1 MKAVFL
7 LLFLLLGGA
16 LVGGYYFNELDY
28 PAPEEKTITVAKGAN
43 IRSLAADLQAQGQI
57 RSAWVLVVHGYQSGL
72 SGRLQPGTYVYGRGM
87 KAPEFLRAVSKGK
100 ALSYSLAVIEGRT
113 FADLLASL
121 RQHPQLV
128 QTLGDRSPAEIAQ
141 LLKLPTN
148 PEGLFLPATYSFKP
162 GTSDVQLLRQMHQH
176 LQDYLA
182 KAWAQRDPNLPLK
195 TPYEALILASLV
207 EKETGVASERPQIA
221 GVFIRRLQQK
231 MKLQT
236 DPSVIYGAA
245 DYQGVITKA
254 HLQTDTPY
262 NTYTRAGL
270 PPTPIALASKA
281 SIEAVLHPAPGTALF
296 FVADGSGGH
305 KFSTTYE
312 EHKAAVKAYRAWQ
325 QQRAK
330 ASTTPS
336 PTVEGSASPTA
347 PASPTAGPAATPAEG
362 SASDRKATT
371 AGPALRPGANPN
383 AGSASAP
390 NPNQPAPSATTRSAS
405 APPAHQ
411 QAPTAGSASAQNA
424 NPTATSMPSTGPG
437 VRPKA
442 TNQMSAGDASS
453 QNDNPP
459 ANQIAPAGSASAPN
473 AHQPAPSATSGSA
486 SPPNGNPTA
495 HQTAPA
501 GSASAPAMNQ
511 NASQT
516 SSSSASAPNPNQP
529 APAPGSASAAA
540 VKRTAKQVAG
550 ASAAPAIAPAEGS
563 ASVPT
568 ANATATPASSSRG
581 APLLLVPA
589 TDDATARI
597 PTSAGHNLAPGPARA
612 APAPASLTASATVQ
626 LPNPPPPAGQQAPR
640 PGPLQVPPPPSS
652 ADDPALPL
660 QFASP

>member
-128 QTLGDRSPAEIAQ
+128 QTLGDRSPAEIAR

-330 ASTTPS
+330 ASATPS

-347 PASPTAGPAATPAEG
+347 GPAAAPAEG
-362 SASDRKATT
+362 SASDRKTTT

-383 AGSASAP
+383 AGSASTP
-390 NPNQPAPSATTRSAS
+390 NAHQPAPAA
-405 APPAHQ
+405 
-411 QAPTAGSASAQNA
+411 TAGSASAPNP
-424 NPTATSMPSTGPG
+424 NPTATPMPSTAPG
-437 VRPKA
+437 VGPKA

-473 AHQPAPSATSGSA
+473 SHQPAPSATSGSA
-486 SPPNGNPTA
+486 STPNPNPTA

-501 GSASAPAMNQ
+501 GSASASAMNQ

-516 SSSSASAPNPNQP
+516 SSGSASAPNPNQP
-529 APAPGSASAAA
+529 APASGSASAAA

-550 ASAAPAIAPAEGS
+550 ANTTSAFAPAEGS

-597 PTSAGHNLAPGPARA
+597 PTSAGHSAAPD
-612 APAPASLTASATVQ
+612 PAPASLTASAPVQ
-626 LPNPPPPAGQQAPR
+626 LPNPPPPPAGQKAPR

>member
-7 LLFLLLGGA
+7 LLFLLLGGV

-347 PASPTAGPAATPAEG
+347 PASPTAGPAEG

-371 AGPALRPGANPN
+371 AGPALRPGANGANPN
-383 AGSASAP
+383 AGSASTSPAHQPAPPAHQQAPTAGNPTPNPAAGSTSTPNGNPTTHQTASAGSASALAMNQNASQTSSGSASAP
-390 NPNQPAPSATTRSAS
+390 NPNQPAPSAT
-405 APPAHQ
+405 
-411 QAPTAGSASAQNA
+411 
-424 NPTATSMPSTGPG
+424 
-437 VRPKA
+437 
-442 TNQMSAGDASS
+442 
-453 QNDNPP
+453 
-459 ANQIAPAGSASAPN
+459 
-473 AHQPAPSATSGSA
+473 SGSA
-486 SPPNGNPTA
+486 STPNGNPTA

-501 GSASAPAMNQ
+501 GSAS
-511 NASQT
+511 
-516 SSSSASAPNPNQP
+516 
-529 APAPGSASAAA
+529 
-540 VKRTAKQVAG
+540 
-550 ASAAPAIAPAEGS
+550 
-563 ASVPT
+563 VPT
-568 ANATATPASSSRG
+568 ANAMATPASSSRG

-589 TDDATARI
+589 TGDASARI

-612 APAPASLTASATVQ
+612 APASANLTASATVQ
-626 LPNPPPPAGQQAPR
+626 LPNPPPPPAVKKAPR

>member
-330 ASTTPS
+330 ASATPS

-347 PASPTAGPAATPAEG
+347 PTSPTAGPAEG
-362 SASDRKATT
+362 SASDRKTPPPAASPRPSAAT
-371 AGPALRPGANPN
+371 PALRPGANGANPN
-383 AGSASAP
+383 AGSAS
-390 NPNQPAPSATTRSAS
+390 T
-405 APPAHQ
+405 PPAHQ
-411 QAPTAGSASAQNA
+411 QAPTAGSASAPNP
-424 NPTATSMPSTGPG
+424 NPTATSMPSTAPG

-516 SSSSASAPNPNQP
+516 SSGSASAPNPNQP

-550 ASAAPAIAPAEGS
+550 ASAAPAIATAEGS

-589 TDDATARI
+589 TGDASARI
-597 PTSAGHNLAPGPARA
+597 PASTGHSAAPGPARA
-612 APAPASLTASATVQ
+612 ASAPANLTASAAVQ
-626 LPNPPPPAGQQAPR
+626 LPNPPPPPAGQKAPR

>member
-128 QTLGDRSPAEIAQ
+128 QTLGDRSPAEIAR

-330 ASTTPS
+330 ASATPS

-347 PASPTAGPAATPAEG
+347 PASPTAGPAAAPAEG
-362 SASDRKATT
+362 SASDRKTTT

-383 AGSASAP
+383 AGSASTSPAH
-390 NPNQPAPSATTRSAS
+390 QPAPSATARSAS
-405 APPAHQ
+405 APNP
-411 QAPTAGSASAQNA
+411 
-424 NPTATSMPSTGPG
+424 NPTATSMPPTAPG

-442 TNQMSAGDASS
+442 TNQMSASDASS

-486 SPPNGNPTA
+486 STPNGNPTA

-516 SSSSASAPNPNQP
+516 SSGSASAPNPNQP
-529 APAPGSASAAA
+529 APAAGNPTPNPASSSASAAA
-540 VKRTAKQVAG
+540 VKRTAKPVAG
-550 ASAAPAIAPAEGS
+550 GGAAPAIAPAEGS
-563 ASVPT
+563 ALVPI

-581 APLLLVPA
+581 APLLLVSA
-589 TDDATARI
+589 TGDASARI
-597 PTSAGHNLAPGPARA
+597 PASTGHSAAPGPASA
-612 APAPASLTASATVQ
+612 TPAPANLTASAAVQ
-626 LPNPPPPAGQQAPR
+626 LPNPPLPPAAQKAPR

>member
-113 FADLLASL
+113 FTDLLASL

-128 QTLGDRSPAEIAQ
+128 QTLGDRSPAEIAR

-207 EKETGVASERPQIA
+207 EKETGVAAERPQIA

-312 EHKAAVKAYRAWQ
+312 EHKAAVKSYRAWQ

-330 ASTTPS
+330 ASPTPS

-347 PASPTAGPAATPAEG
+347 PASPTAGPAGG

-371 AGPALRPGANPN
+371 AGPALHPGANGANPN
-383 AGSASAP
+383 AGSASTSPAH
-390 NPNQPAPSATTRSAS
+390 QPAPSATARSAS
-405 APPAHQ
+405 APNP
-411 QAPTAGSASAQNA
+411 
-424 NPTATSMPSTGPG
+424 NPTATSMPSTAPG

-486 SPPNGNPTA
+486 STPNGNPTA

-501 GSASAPAMNQ
+501 GSASALAMNQ

-516 SSSSASAPNPNQP
+516 SSGSASAPNPNQP
-529 APAPGSASAAA
+529 APAAGNTAPNPASGSASPPATHQLATDTHSAPNPAAGSASASA
-540 VKRTAKQVAG
+540 VKRTAKQAAG
-550 ASAAPAIAPAEGS
+550 ASTTSAIATAEGS

-568 ANATATPASSSRG
+568 ANPTATPASSSRG

-589 TDDATARI
+589 TGDASAR
-597 PTSAGHNLAPGPARA
+597 T
-612 APAPASLTASATVQ
+612 PASLTASATVQ
-626 LPNPPPPAGQQAPR
+626 LPNPPPPPAGKKAPR

-660 QFASP
+660 QFTSP

>member
-72 SGRLQPGTYVYGRGM
+72 SGRLQPGTYIYGRGM

-128 QTLGDRSPAEIAQ
+128 QTLGDRSPAEIAR

-207 EKETGVASERPQIA
+207 EKETGVAAERPQIA

-254 HLQTDTPY
+254 HLQMDTPY

-330 ASTTPS
+330 ASPTPS
-336 PTVEGSASPTA
+336 PTVEGSASPT
-347 PASPTAGPAATPAEG
+347 TPAEG

-383 AGSASAP
+383 AGSASTPNAHQPTPATGNPAP
-390 NPNQPAPSATTRSAS
+390 NPASGSAS
-405 APPAHQ
+405 APNP
-411 QAPTAGSASAQNA
+411 
-424 NPTATSMPSTGPG
+424 NPTATSMPSTAPG

-459 ANQIAPAGSASAPN
+459 ANQIAPAGSAAAPN
-473 AHQPAPSATSGSA
+473 AHQPVPSATSGSA
-486 SPPNGNPTA
+486 STPNGNPTA
-495 HQTAPA
+495 HQTALA
-501 GSASAPAMNQ
+501 GSASVLAMNQ

-516 SSSSASAPNPNQP
+516 SSGSTSAPNPNQP
-529 APAPGSASAAA
+529 APASGSASAPA
-540 VKRTAKQVAG
+540 VKWTAKPVAG
-550 ASAAPAIAPAEGS
+550 GGAAPAIAPAEGS

-589 TDDATARI
+589 TGDASARI
-597 PTSAGHNLAPGPARA
+597 PASTGHSAAPGPASA
-612 APAPASLTASATVQ
+612 TPAPANLTASAAVQ
-626 LPNPPPPAGQQAPR
+626 LPNPPPPPAGQKAPR

-652 ADDPALPL
+652 TDDPALPL

>member
-128 QTLGDRSPAEIAQ
+128 QTLGDRSPAEIAR

-221 GVFIRRLQQK
+221 GIFIRRLQQK

-347 PASPTAGPAATPAEG
+347 PASPTAGPAGG

-371 AGPALRPGANPN
+371 AGPALRPGANGANPN
-383 AGSASAP
+383 AGSASTSPAH
-390 NPNQPAPSATTRSAS
+390 QPAPSATAGSAS

-411 QAPTAGSASAQNA
+411 QAPTAGSASAPNA
-424 NPTATSMPSTGPG
+424 NPTATSMPSTAPG

-486 SPPNGNPTA
+486 STPNGNPTA

-501 GSASAPAMNQ
+501 GSASASAMNQ

-516 SSSSASAPNPNQP
+516 SSGSASAPNPNQP
-529 APAPGSASAAA
+529 APASGSASAAA

-550 ASAAPAIAPAEGS
+550 ASAAPAIATAEGS

-589 TDDATARI
+589 TGDASARI
-597 PTSAGHNLAPGPARA
+597 PASTGHSAAPGPASA
-612 APAPASLTASATVQ
+612 TPAPANLTASAAVQ
-626 LPNPPPPAGQQAPR
+626 LPNPPLPPAAPKGPR
-640 PGPLQVPPPPSS
+640 PGPPPGPPPPPPTP
-652 ADDPALPL
+652 DPALPL